1 MLSDL
6 TSNNVSSPSVINP
19 MNDVTTNTNN
29 ITMISGDNNN
39 GANNVTAKKGGR
51 PKGSTKAA
59 AEKMNALVKES
70 ITTAAIL
77 YNNAFEEA
85 RKSGKKAVPKGTLDK
100 IVSDVE
106 TEAGLSKN
114 SISLETVRS
123 RIKRGNPGAIRT
135 CSLSPIAGLEPL
147 IVEFCIR
154 LAKIGDP
161 LTKKTVIQ
169 LANSLVVDNDYQSR
183 INECKND
190 RNLLSN
196 GFLGDAWY
204 RGFMNQHKDV
214 LTRKG
219 STVKDMKRSTWVTSE
234 NFESVYENIYEMMV
248 EAGIAEKKRGRGS
261 I

>member
-1 MLSDL
+1 LRCYKAAKLDEVIGSSVTLTGRQLTLSDL
-6 TSNNVSSPSVINP
+6 TSSPCIIDDGTSNN
-19 MNDVTTNTNN
+19 DAAN
-29 ITMISGDNNN
+29 IHR
-39 GANNVTAKKGGR
+39 KKGGR

-59 AEKMNALVKES
+59 AEKINAVVKES
-70 ITTAAIL
+70 VTTATIR
-77 YNNAFEEA
+77 YNEA
-85 RKSGKKAVPKGTLDK
+85 LQKALNSGKKVVPKGTLEK

-123 RIKRGNPGAIRT
+123 RIKRGNLDATKTYSI
-135 CSLSPIAGLEPL
+135 SPIADLEPL

-183 INECKND
+183 INNCKSD
-190 RNLLSN
+190 RKLLCN
-196 GFLGDAWY
+196 GLLGDAWY
-204 RGFMNQHKDV
+204 RGFMHWQKDV

-219 STVKDMKRSTWVTSE
+219 STVKDMKRSTWAT
-234 NFESVYENIYEMMV
+234 
-248 EAGIAEKKRGRGS
+248 
-261 I
+261 